1 MIWKCVKK
9 QIEYGNRVLIMG
21 IVNVTPD
28 SFSDGGRYNTA
39 ETAVSHALEL
49 IDDGADII
57 DLGAQSTR
65 PGYTEIPPEEE
76 WERLQPVLTALRG
89 KTEVPLSVDTY
100 FPFVAQKAIEAGADI
115 INDVGGELSPEMAE
129 IIRNSGAGWV
139 VMHNGAGGI
148 KEVGAFFDE
157 AAEKIKAF
165 GIDEGQI
172 CFDMGIGFGKSYE
185 ENLELIA
192 NVEKYKKAGF
202 PLLLGVSRKRV
213 IGASSGQSEPEKRVF
228 GNISAD
234 TAASWGGADRI
245 RIHDVKCEIQGVRTA
260 QEIKK
265 WIK

>member
-1 MIWKCVKK
+1 MIWKCKDR
-9 QIEYGNRVLIMG
+9 QIEYGNKVLIMG
-21 IVNVTPD
+21 IINVTPD

-39 ETAVSHALEL
+39 EKAVSHALEL
-49 IDDGADII
+49 IEDGADII

-76 WERLQPVLTALRG
+76 WERLQSVLTALRE
-89 KTEVPLSVDTY
+89 KTEVPVSVDTY
-100 FPFVAQKAIEAGADI
+100 FPLVAKNAVEAGADI
-115 INDVGGELSPEMAE
+115 INDVGGALSPEMAE
-129 IIRNSGAGWV
+129 IIKESGAGWV

-148 KEVGAFFDE
+148 NEVGAFFKS
-157 AAEKIKAF
+157 AAKKIKAF

-192 NVEKYKKAGF
+192 NVNKYKAAGF

-234 TAASWGGADRI
+234 TAAILGGADII
-245 RIHDVKCEIQGVRTA
+245 RLHEVKCEIQGVRTA